1 MKESFIISFLLFF
14 SNINEYFPESND
26 CNKNSFINYN
36 IFLQIIN
43 EGNKNSIIR
52 FNSLYNDYGL
62 KYNESFNITNISHIY
77 THNIDFIILIPNSL
91 YIINDEK
98 IFTDIINELMIR
110 NLYDIKDNIILLVN
124 GNILNNFSIDE
135 VKKYKSVENCYII
148 SYKNNSIT
156 NQLLKIKKDYQKLNI
171 LLNINLTYDIYP
183 TLFLIIFI
191 SIFFSFLCFFL
202 LFYIRKYLKKDAS
215 NKLGIHIIIFICFLL
230 LIFCHIFVFVEIFF
244 SEKCLL
250 FKLITQGF
258 LVNKIIKTIFFSV
271 TKNIV
276 ILLLLLITRAYCILF
291 FDKKYMKKYLK
302 SIIIVL
308 FIDYGLQ
315 IFFMY
320 LDQLFE
326 FTFFKKLYNILYF
339 SLFQIYFYLKGKD
352 IDSGLKYLLSIIGG
366 NDRNDINERTQEE
379 LKNIKEIIKMKITL
393 RKKFLIIIQIFMF
406 VSILISIILLIPFF
420 YKYSLFYNII
430 ILTLFSIFIFVI
442 SLILYPKKLPD
453 NYILNYEQLIK
464 GIHNDFSEEYF
475 FVFSDDYFIQKNNF
489 DLNLIYGAPV
499 IIINPFQVLSNNN
512 EFFSINDTN
521 ENDDKEAN
529 KNYNIINSFLDRG
542 QIGYLELFE

>member
-1 MKESFIISFLLFF
+1 M
-14 SNINEYFPESND
+14 
-26 CNKNSFINYN
+26 
-36 IFLQIIN
+36 
-43 EGNKNSIIR
+43 
-52 FNSLYNDYGL
+52 
-62 KYNESFNITNISHIY
+62 
-77 THNIDFIILIPNSL
+77 
-91 YIINDEK
+91 
-98 IFTDIINELMIR
+98 
-110 NLYDIKDNIILLVN
+110 
-124 GNILNNFSIDE
+124 
-135 VKKYKSVENCYII
+135 
-148 SYKNNSIT
+148 
-156 NQLLKIKKDYQKLNI
+156 
-171 LLNINLTYDIYP
+171 
-183 TLFLIIFI
+183 
-191 SIFFSFLCFFL
+191 
-202 LFYIRKYLKKDAS
+202 LFYIRKYLKQDAS

-271 TKNIV
+271 TKNIM

-352 IDSGLKYLLSIIGG
+352 IDSRLKYLLSIIGG
-366 NDRNDINERTQEE
+366 NDKNDINERTQEE

-393 RKKFLIIIQIFMF
+393 RKKFLIIIQIFML